1 MATTRTIAIPDSV
14 LLSAQSLDDLED
26 WLAANNPAF
35 LERMRRIR
43 DDEDLADQAKD
54 LAEILERWPVEPLTW
69 PRV

>member
-1 MATTRTIAIPDSV
+1 MADTRTIAIPESV

-43 DDEDLADQAKD
+43 HDEDIADQGKD
-54 LAEILERWPVEPLTW
+54 LAEILERWPIEP
-69 PRV
+69 